1 MKKKTVILVTIIAL
15 LAGCLSFW
23 FVCST
28 TAKGLYGLFVRGLG
42 VEAVCDVR
50 IHIVDS
56 SDNDVVEFLED
67 EQFSIWDIKS
77 KLIENSEGQSVYYT
91 YLYEETDN
99 PLLALLIPGG
109 SDSIYQGS
117 YMLIF
122 SIMDGRIHLV
132 SFTRPMGRYG
142 IINLANNGLIL
153 SESGLSYG
161 SNYLVDAYYVGQ
173 DGQINTCFFLDSSD
187 EDALMKKVDKELKD
201 LGYDINVE
209 DFLNLEED
217 GVDWKKL

>member
-28 TAKGLYGLFVRGLG
+28 TTKGLYGLFVRGLG

-50 IHIVDS
+50 IHIVDRY
-56 SDNDVVEFLED
+56 DNDVVEFLED

-77 KLIENSEGQSVYYT
+77 KLKENSKGQSVYYT

-109 SDSIYQGS
+109 TNSIYQNS
-117 YMLIF
+117 YILIF
-122 SIMDGRIHLV
+122 SIKDGKIHLV
-132 SFTRPMGRYG
+132 SFTRTLGNG
-142 IINLANNGLIL
+142 VINLTNNGMIL
-153 SESGLSYG
+153 SKNDTIDGENHCVTSS
-161 SNYLVDAYYVGQ
+161 YVGQ
-173 DGQINTCFFLDSSD
+173 DGQMTSGFFLDSND

-201 LGYDINVE
+201 LGYDINAE
-209 DFLNLEED
+209 DFFNLEADCVE
-217 GVDWKKL
+217 WKK

>member
-1 MKKKTVILVTIIAL
+1 
-15 LAGCLSFW
+15 
-23 FVCST
+23 
-28 TAKGLYGLFVRGLG
+28 
-42 VEAVCDVR
+42 
-50 IHIVDS
+50 
-56 SDNDVVEFLED
+56 
-67 EQFSIWDIKS
+67 
-77 KLIENSEGQSVYYT
+77 
-91 YLYEETDN
+91 
-99 PLLALLIPGG
+99 
-109 SDSIYQGS
+109 
-117 YMLIF
+117 MLIF
-122 SIMDGRIHLV
+122 SIMDGKIHLV